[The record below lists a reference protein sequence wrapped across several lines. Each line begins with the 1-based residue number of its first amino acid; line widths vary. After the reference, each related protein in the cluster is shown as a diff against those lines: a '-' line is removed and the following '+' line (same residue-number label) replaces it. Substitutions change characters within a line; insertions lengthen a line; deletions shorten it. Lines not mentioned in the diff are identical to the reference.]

1 MRAREMVFKPFPSRE
16 EETQMLEQQE
26 QRPLRMPDEDAA
38 LRAILEG
45 TATVTGERF
54 FAALVENL
62 AKALNTHSA
71 WVTEFIEETR
81 MLKALAFWV
90 DGEMIEDLE
99 MPVDGTPCQQVIES
113 AGLIH
118 HPDNMLDIFPDRPG
132 LRDMGAVSYMGLPL
146 LDVNG
151 KIIGNLAVLDNRP
164 MPEEP
169 RALTLFKIF
178 ADRASAELRRVRA
191 ERGIRE
197 REEKYRQIVETTG
210 EGFLLLGHDLTIMD
224 VNKACGRMLGYGREA
239 IIGKTFIDFAA
250 ADARSFLLANPQ
262 DLFAGEYN
270 EFESVLLSSEERRV
284 SVLVHSDTLRN
295 DKGGVIG
302 TMLFVTDITDHK
314 KSLALAGEFQKSMLP
329 SESPQIDGFDI
340 AGKTVA
346 CDEIGGDYF
355 DYLPVTA
362 CVDDHFGVVVGDVT
376 DHGAT
381 AALLMATARAF
392 LRMRASQCGAIS
404 QIITEMNRQLT
415 QDVLDTGRFMTLFYL
430 TINTGNRDL
439 RWVRAG
445 HDPAML
451 YDPATD
457 RFEELKGQ
465 GLALGVDD
473 QYIYREYA
481 KSGIGP
487 GQILAIGTDGIWE
500 AGNNQGVIFG
510 KKRFCE
516 IIRRHAGLSAAGI
529 VAAVYEELADYTA
542 GLLPTDDITLV
553 IIKVTD

>member
-1 MRAREMVFKPFPSRE
+1 
-16 EETQMLEQQE
+16 MLDRQSQH
-26 QRPLRMPDEDAA
+26 PLRIRDEDAA

-45 TATVTGERF
+45 TATATGEAF

-71 WVTEFIEETR
+71 WVAEFIEETR
-81 MLKALAFWV
+81 MLRVLAFWAE
-90 DGEMIEDLE
+90 GDLLE
-99 MPVDGTPCQQVIES
+99 EFEIPVDGTPCLEVIERV
-113 AGLIH
+113 GLIH
-118 HPDNMLDIFPDRPG
+118 YPENILEFFPDRPG
-132 LRDMGAVSYMGLPL
+132 LREIGAVSYMGLPL
-146 LDVNG
+146 LDVDG
-151 KIIGNLAVLDNRP
+151 GIIGNLAILDNRP

-178 ADRASAELRRVRA
+178 ADRASAELRRVQA

-197 REEKYRQIVETTG
+197 REEKYRRIVETTG
-210 EGFLLLGHDLTIMD
+210 EGFLLLEHDMTIMD
-224 VNKACGRMLGYGREA
+224 INQACARMLNCERDA
-239 IIGKTFIDFAA
+239 IIGKAFIDFVAE
-250 ADARSFLLANPQ
+250 DARAFLIANQ
-262 DLFAGEYN
+262 DDLFAGAYN
-270 EFESVLLSSEERRV
+270 EFESVLMSGEDRRV

-295 DKGGVIG
+295 DKGSIVG
-302 TMLFVTDITDHK
+302 TMLFVTDITEQK
-314 KSLALAGEFQKSMLP
+314 KSLALAGEFQKSLLP
-329 SESPQIDGFDI
+329 RESPEIAGFDI

-346 CDEIGGDYF
+346 CDDIGGDYY

-445 HDPAML
+445 HDPAVL

-473 QYIYREYA
+473 QYVYREYA

-500 AGNNQGVIFG
+500 AHNRQGVIFG
-510 KKRFCE
+510 KERFGD
-516 IIRRHAGLSAAGI
+516 ILRRHADLSAADI
-529 VAAVYEELADYTA
+529 IAAVYRELAEYTA
-542 GLLPTDDITLV
+542 GLLPADDITLV
-553 IIKVTD
+553 IIKVTAE

>member
-1 MRAREMVFKPFPSRE
+1 
-16 EETQMLEQQE
+16 MLEQQE
-26 QRPLRMPDEDAA
+26 KGPLRIPDEDAA
-38 LRAILEG
+38 LRAILRG
-45 TATVTGERF
+45 TATATGAPF

-62 AKALNTHSA
+62 ANALHTHSA

-81 MLKALAFWV
+81 MLRALAFWA
-90 DGEMIEDLE
+90 DGEMIEGLE
-99 MPVDGTPCQQVIES
+99 LPVDGTPCQQVIES

-118 HPDNMLDIFPDRPG
+118 HPDNILDIFPDRPG
-132 LRDMGAVSYMGLPL
+132 LRDIGAVSYMGLPL
-146 LDVNG
+146 VDVDG
-151 KIIGNLAVLDNRP
+151 GIIGNLAILDNRP

-169 RALTLFKIF
+169 RVLTVFKIF

-197 REEKYRQIVETTG
+197 REEKYRRIVETTG
-210 EGFLLLGHDLTIMD
+210 EGFLLLGHDLTVMD

-239 IIGKTFIDFAA
+239 IIGKTFTDFVAE
-250 ADARSFLLANPQ
+250 DARSFLLANQQ

-270 EFESVLLSSEERRV
+270 EFESVLVACEDRRV
-284 SVLVHSDTLRN
+284 SVLVHSDTLHN

-302 TMLFVTDITDHK
+302 TMLFVSDITEQK
-314 KSLALAGEFQKSMLP
+314 KSLALAGEFQKSLLP
-329 SESPQIDGFDI
+329 SASPRIEGFDI

-430 TINTGNRDL
+430 TINAGNRDL

-445 HDPAML
+445 HDPAVL

-457 RFEELKGQ
+457 RFQALKGQ

-473 QYIYREYA
+473 QYVYREYA

-500 AGNNQGVIFG
+500 AVNSQGVIFG

-529 VAAVYEELADYTA
+529 VAAVYETLADYTA

>member
-1 MRAREMVFKPFPSRE
+1 
-16 EETQMLEQQE
+16 MLSQQE
-26 QRPLRMPDEDAA
+26 KRPLRIPDEDAA

-45 TATVTGERF
+45 TATATGEPF

-62 AKALNTHSA
+62 ANALHTHSA

-81 MLKALAFWV
+81 MLRALAFWA
-90 DGEMIEDLE
+90 DGEMIEE
-99 MPVDGTPCQQVIES
+99 FEIPVDGTPCLEVIET
-113 AGLIH
+113 AGLVHYPENI
-118 HPDNMLDIFPDRPG
+118 LDFFPDRPG
-132 LRDMGAVSYMGLPL
+132 LRDIGAISYMGLPL

-151 KIIGNLAVLDNRP
+151 RIIGNLAILDNRP

-197 REEKYRQIVETTG
+197 REEKYRRIVETTG
-210 EGFLLLGHDLTIMD
+210 EGFLLLGHDLAIMD
-224 VNKACGRMLGYGREA
+224 VNKACGRMLGFGREA
-239 IIGKTFIDFAA
+239 IIGKSFIDFAA
-250 ADARSFLLANPQ
+250 SDARSFLLANQQ

-270 EFESVLLSSEERRV
+270 EFESVLLSREDRRV

-302 TMLFVTDITDHK
+302 TMLFVTDITEQK
-314 KSLALAGEFQKSMLP
+314 KSLALAGEFQKSLLP

-430 TINTGNRDL
+430 TINTANRDL

-445 HDPAML
+445 HDPAIL

-457 RFEELKGQ
+457 RFEALKGQ

-473 QYIYREYA
+473 QYVYREYA
-481 KSGIGP
+481 KSGIAP

-500 AGNNQGVIFG
+500 AANSQGVIFG
-510 KKRFCE
+510 KKRFCD
-516 IIRRHAGLSAAGI
+516 IIRRHAGMSAAGI

>member
-1 MRAREMVFKPFPSRE
+1 LIHYPEN
-16 EETQMLEQQE
+16 
-26 QRPLRMPDEDAA
+26 
-38 LRAILEG
+38 ILE
-45 TATVTGERF
+45 F
-54 FAALVENL
+54 
-62 AKALNTHSA
+62 
-71 WVTEFIEETR
+71 
-81 MLKALAFWV
+81 
-90 DGEMIEDLE
+90 
-99 MPVDGTPCQQVIES
+99 
-113 AGLIH
+113 
-118 HPDNMLDIFPDRPG
+118 FPDRPG
-132 LRDMGAVSYMGLPL
+132 LREIGAVSYMGLPL
-146 LDVNG
+146 LEVDG
-151 KIIGNLAVLDNRP
+151 RIIGNLAILDNRP

-270 EFESVLLSSEERRV
+270 EFESILLSREDRRV
-284 SVLVHSDTLRN
+284 SVLVHSNTLRN

-302 TMLFVTDITDHK
+302 TMLFVTDITEQK
-314 KSLALAGEFQKSMLP
+314 KSLAIAGEFQKSLLP
-329 SESPQIDGFDI
+329 RESPDIDGFDI

-346 CDEIGGDYF
+346 CDEIGGDYY

-404 QIITEMNRQLT
+404 QIITEMNHQLT

-457 RFEELKGQ
+457 HFEELKGQ

-473 QYIYREYA
+473 QYVYREYA

-500 AGNNQGVIFG
+500 ECNRNREMFG
-510 KKRFCE
+510 KQRLKE
-516 IIRRHAGLSAAGI
+516 VIRRNCSDSAASI
-529 VAAVYEELADYTA
+529 LEMN
-542 GLLPTDDITLV
+542 PNTLRARLKKLR
-553 IIKVTD
+553 IKKPSE

>member
-1 MRAREMVFKPFPSRE
+1 
-16 EETQMLEQQE
+16 
-26 QRPLRMPDEDAA
+26 
-38 LRAILEG
+38 
-45 TATVTGERF
+45 
-54 FAALVENL
+54 
-62 AKALNTHSA
+62 
-71 WVTEFIEETR
+71 
-81 MLKALAFWV
+81 
-90 DGEMIEDLE
+90 
-99 MPVDGTPCQQVIES
+99 
-113 AGLIH
+113 
-118 HPDNMLDIFPDRPG
+118 MLDIFPDRPG

-146 LDVNG
+146 VDVDG
-151 KIIGNLAVLDNRP
+151 QIIGNLAVLDNRP

-169 RALTLFKIF
+169 RALTLFRIF

-197 REEKYRQIVETTG
+197 REEKYRRIVETTG
-210 EGFLLLGHDLTIMD
+210 EGFLLLGHDLTITD

-239 IIGKTFIDFAA
+239 IIGQTLIDFVA
-250 ADARSFLLANPQ
+250 ADARSFLLANQQ

-270 EFESVLLSSEERRV
+270 EFESVLLSREGRRV
-284 SVLVHSDTLRN
+284 SVLVHSNTLRN
-295 DKGGVIG
+295 DKGAVIG
-302 TMLFVTDITDHK
+302 TMLFVTDITEHK
-314 KSLALAGEFQKSMLP
+314 KSLALAGEFQKSLLP
-329 SESPQIDGFDI
+329 SQSPEIEGFDI

-381 AALLMATARAF
+381 AALLMATARGF
-392 LRMRASQCGAIS
+392 LRMRAAQCGAIS
-404 QIITEMNRQLT
+404 QIITEMNRHLT

-430 TINTGNRDL
+430 SINVGNRDL

-445 HDPAML
+445 HDPAIL

-457 RFEELKGQ
+457 RFEALKGQ

-473 QYIYREYA
+473 QYAYREYA

-500 AGNNQGVIFG
+500 ARNSQGVIFG

-516 IIRRHAGLSAAGI
+516 VIRRHAGLSAAGI
-529 VAAVYEELADYTA
+529 VAAVYRELADYTA

-553 IIKVTD
+553 IIKVTA

>member
-1 MRAREMVFKPFPSRE
+1 
-16 EETQMLEQQE
+16 MLEQQE
-26 QRPLRMPDEDAA
+26 KRPLRIPDEDAA
-38 LRAILEG
+38 LRAILRG
-45 TATVTGERF
+45 TATATGEPF

-62 AKALNTHSA
+62 ANALHTHSA

-81 MLKALAFWV
+81 MLKALAFWA
-90 DGEMIEDLE
+90 DGELIEGLE
-99 MPVDGTPCQQVIES
+99 LPVDGTPCQQVIES

-118 HPDNMLDIFPDRPG
+118 HPDNILAIFPDRAG
-132 LRDMGAVSYMGLPL
+132 LRDIGAVSYMGLPL
-146 LDVNG
+146 VDVDG
-151 KIIGNLAVLDNRP
+151 GIIGNLAILDNRP

-169 RALTLFKIF
+169 RVLTMFKIF
-178 ADRASAELRRVRA
+178 ADRASSELRRVRA

-197 REEKYRQIVETTG
+197 REEKYRRIVETTG
-210 EGFLLLGHDLTIMD
+210 EGFLLLGHDLTIVD
-224 VNKACGRMLGYGREA
+224 INKACARMLGYGREA
-239 IIGKTFIDFAA
+239 IIGKTFTDFATE
-250 ADARSFLLANPQ
+250 DARPFLLANQQ
-262 DLFAGEYN
+262 DLFAGEYK
-270 EFESVLLSSEERRV
+270 EFESVLLAREDRRV
-284 SVLVHSDTLRN
+284 SVLVHSDTLHN

-302 TMLFVTDITDHK
+302 TMLFVSDITEQK
-314 KSLALAGEFQKSMLP
+314 KSLALAGEFQKSLLP
-329 SESPQIDGFDI
+329 SERPRIEGFDI

-430 TINTGNRDL
+430 TINAGNRDL

-445 HDPAML
+445 HDPAVL
-451 YDPATD
+451 YDPVTD
-457 RFEELKGQ
+457 RFQALKGH

-473 QYIYREYA
+473 QYVYREYA

-500 AGNNQGVIFG
+500 AVNSRGVIFG

-516 IIRRHAGLSAAGI
+516 IIRRHAGLSAAAI
-529 VAAVYEELADYTA
+529 VAAVYDALADYTT

-553 IIKVTD
+553 VIKVTN

>member
-1 MRAREMVFKPFPSRE
+1 
-16 EETQMLEQQE
+16 MLERHE
-26 QRPLRMPDEDAA
+26 QLPLRIPDEDAA
-38 LRAILEG
+38 LRAILAG
-45 TATVTGERF
+45 TATETGERF

-62 AKALNTHSA
+62 ANAMNTHSA

-81 MLKALAFWV
+81 MLKALAFWA
-90 DGEMIEDLE
+90 DGEMIEGLE
-99 MPVDGTPCQQVIES
+99 LPVDGTPCQQVIES

-118 HPDNMLDIFPDRPG
+118 HPDNILDIFPDRPG
-132 LRDMGAVSYMGLPL
+132 LRDIGAISYMGLPL

-151 KIIGNLAVLDNRP
+151 QIIGNLAVLDNRP

-191 ERGIRE
+191 ERSIRE

-210 EGFLLLGHDLTIMD
+210 EGFLLLEHDLTIVD
-224 VNKACGRMLGYGREA
+224 VNNACSRMLGYGRDA
-239 IIGKTFIDFAA
+239 IIGKTPVDFAA
-250 ADARSFLLANPQ
+250 TDARPFLLTNQ
-262 DLFAGEYN
+262 QELFAGEYN
-270 EFESVLLSSEERRV
+270 EFESVLLSREGRRV
-284 SVLVHSDTLRN
+284 SVLVHSNTLRN
-295 DKGGVIG
+295 DKGAVIG
-302 TMLFVTDITDHK
+302 TMLFITDITEQK
-314 KSLALAGEFQKSMLP
+314 KSLALAGEFQKSLLP
-329 SESPQIDGFDI
+329 RESPRIDGFDI

-346 CDEIGGDYF
+346 CDDIGGDYF
-355 DYLPVTA
+355 DYLPVSE
-362 CVDDHFGVVVGDVT
+362 CEDDHFGVVVGDVT

-430 TINTGNRDL
+430 TINVDNRDL

-445 HDPAML
+445 HDPAIL
-451 YDPATD
+451 YDPVAD
-457 RFEELKGQ
+457 RFEALKGQ

-473 QYIYREYA
+473 QYVYREYT

-500 AGNNQGVIFG
+500 AHNSQGVIFG

-516 IIRRHAGLSAAGI
+516 IIRHHAGLSAAGI
-529 VAAVYEELADYTA
+529 VAAVYRELADYTA

-553 IIKVTD
+553 VIKVTA